1 MTRWKKST
9 RSGTN
14 TDCVE
19 VAHHRDAVRDSK
31 NPRIVLRFDR
41 DQFDRFLMDARNGRF
56 DN

>member
-1 MTRWKKST
+1 MTRWKKSL

-19 VAHHRDAVRDSK
+19 VAHQLDAVRDSK
-31 NPRIVLRFDR
+31 NPGIVLRFDR
-41 DQFDRFLMDARNGRF
+41 DHFDRFLMDARNGRF